1 MSDLLPQYSGVVS
14 LWAQDV
20 DIFNRWKLSSML
32 SYAQDVA
39 NSHCTLLGCGWNEL
53 MTDYRCCYV
62 LTRMHLEI
70 EKYAQS
76 YDKVKI
82 TTWPDNKRRILF
94 TRYFTFE
101 LESGERLG
109 SAVSEWVL
117 MNVDTRSIVKPADCD
132 IKYPD
137 TSKINAPLKMPKKIF
152 INDDAGISFSKRPV
166 YSDFDYNGHVNNA
179 KYIEWVC
186 DLFPPEHY
194 KDNPIKTIDIRYVQ
208 EIRTNDEVTLN
219 LIKKEDESAFFVKG
233 TDSSEKSF
241 FECYGQWQ
249 H

>member
-1 MSDLLPQYSGVVS
+1 MSELMPQYSGVVS

-20 DIFNRWKLSSML
+20 DVNNRWKISSLL

-39 NSHCTLLGCGWNEL
+39 NTHCTHIGCGWTDL
-53 MTDYRCCYV
+53 MEKYRCCYV

-70 EKYAQS
+70 EKYANA
-76 YDKVKI
+76 YDRVRI
-82 TTWPDNKRRILF
+82 TTWPDNKRRIVF

-101 LESGERLG
+101 KENGEHLG

-117 MNVDTRSIVKPADCD
+117 MNVDTRSIVKPADCN
-132 IKYPD
+132 IMYPD
-137 TSKINAPLKMPKKIF
+137 TSTIEAPLQMPKKIF
-152 INDDAGISFSKRPV
+152 INDDADIVVPRNPV

-179 KYIEWVC
+179 RYLEWVC

-194 KDNPIKTIDIRYVQ
+194 KENALKTIDIRYMQ
-208 EIRTNDEVTLN
+208 EVRSKDEVILR

-233 TDSSEKSF
+233 TDPSGRSY
-241 FECYGQWQ
+241 FECFGQWQ